1 MAAEIAQRA
10 RALPRHAEPV
20 VVGRIAR
27 PGDEG
32 EKRIAVTDQREV
44 ATQLDP
50 AQVAERAV
58 RDHRL
63 PLAELR
69 QARKSVW
76 YGQSWS
82 VSVALRG
89 GRTIKKHKHTASLT
103 DNGTLP

>member
-50 AQVAERAV
+50 DQVAARAV
-58 RDHRL
+58 RDHPL

-69 QARKSVW
+69 QPLELTPHPAN
-76 YGQSWS
+76 
-82 VSVALRG
+82 AA
-89 GRTIKKHKHTASLT
+89 GRL
-103 DNGTLP
+103 LPLGRPAPQRSGLSFSSNLLSP

>member
-1 MAAEIAQRA
+1 MAAGIAQRA

-50 AQVAERAV
+50 DQVAERAV

-63 PLAELR
+63 HLAELR
-69 QARKSVW
+69 QPLELRLDHADDAGRSEERRV
-76 YGQSWS
+76 GQAWVRTCRSRWS
-82 VSVALRG
+82 L
-89 GRTIKKHKHTASLT
+89 
-103 DNGTLP
+103 